1 MKINQKN
8 TTILLGIILAVG
20 FFLRLFELGAES
32 LWLDEGVT
40 VYYARLS
47 LADIFSRFS
56 SEEFNPPL
64 YYSLIHLWI
73 RIAGDSEFAVRLPS
87 VLFGVLSIFM
97 IYKTAREMA
106 GREVGLLAAL
116 ILALNRF
123 HVHFSQE
130 ARIYALLVFLTLLS
144 FYYFIRLTKE
154 FQRRYVFGYLVAG
167 FFLMHTHVYALFIIL
182 TQNLYF
188 ILKWFQT
195 AGIQQ
200 INLKRWLALQ
210 LGLLIL
216 FLPWLT
222 VLVKQFLRVQKGF
235 WIDKPPIYLIPGA
248 FVRFAGWYNVLSGIF
263 AVLLF
268 LLACAAILK
277 WQKRKVSWRR
287 THADWNGLLVIW
299 VATSI
304 LIPFVLSHIFSPIF
318 HIKYTIAA
326 SLAYYILIAKGI
338 MLWRSQYLKRAVV
351 GIIIVVSLANMYLY
365 YASLKK
371 ESWRETAQYVESAA
385 RKNDLVLFVA
395 GYCLDGAYEYYAED
409 TNLVKKTF
417 PQNVR
422 NVDDTNIAELE
433 PLIEN
438 HQRIWLILSHND
450 IHDPENLTF
459 KTLNERLQLTKQ
471 NIFRGKQKYLL
482 PTLNVKIQS
491 YFQKE
496 LLFKIEVYLFE
507 KKANHRTTTLRSE

>member
-1 MKINQKN
+1 MKSNQKN
-8 TTILLGIILAVG
+8 TTILLGILLAVG
-20 FFLRLFELGAES
+20 FFLRLFELGAEN

-47 LADIFSRFS
+47 LAEIFSRIS
-56 SEEFNPPL
+56 TEEFNPPL
-64 YYSLIHLWI
+64 YYSLIHVWI
-73 RIAGDSEFAVRLPS
+73 RLAGDSEFSLRMPS
-87 VLFGVLSIFM
+87 VIFGVLSILM
-97 IYKTAREMA
+97 IYKTARLMA
-106 GREVGLLAAL
+106 GRDVGLLAAM

-123 HVHFSQE
+123 HVHYSQE

-154 FQRRYVFGYLVAG
+154 FHWKPVLGYLVAS

-188 ILKWFQT
+188 ILRWFQT

-200 INLKRWLALQ
+200 ITLKRWLALQ
-210 LGLLIL
+210 LGLLLL

-222 VLVKQFLRVQKGF
+222 VLVNQFLRVQKGF
-235 WIDKPPIYLIPGA
+235 WIDKPPFYWILGA
-248 FVRFAGWYNVLSGIF
+248 FLRYAGWYNVLSGIF
-263 AVLLF
+263 SALLF
-268 LLACAAILK
+268 FLACRAILK
-277 WQKRKVSWRR
+277 WENRKVSWRR
-287 THADWNGLLVIW
+287 TQADWNGLLVIW
-299 VATSI
+299 AATSI
-304 LIPFVLSHIFSPIF
+304 LIPFVLSHMFSPIY

-338 MLWRSQYLKRAVV
+338 MLLHSQHFKRTVI
-351 GIIIVVSLANMYLY
+351 GIIILISLTNMYLY

-371 ESWRETAQYVESAA
+371 ECWREVAQYVESAA

-395 GYCLDGAYEYYAED
+395 GYCLEGVYEYYAND
-409 TNLVKKTF
+409 TNLIKKPF

-433 PLIEN
+433 PLLEN
-438 HQRIWLILSHND
+438 HERVWLILSHND
-450 IHDPENLTF
+450 IHDPKNLTF
-459 KTLNERLQLTKQ
+459 KTLDERLQRTKQ
-471 NIFRGKQKYLL
+471 KIFRGKQKYLL

-491 YFQKE
+491 YFEKE

-507 KKANHRTTTLRSE
+507 KKGE